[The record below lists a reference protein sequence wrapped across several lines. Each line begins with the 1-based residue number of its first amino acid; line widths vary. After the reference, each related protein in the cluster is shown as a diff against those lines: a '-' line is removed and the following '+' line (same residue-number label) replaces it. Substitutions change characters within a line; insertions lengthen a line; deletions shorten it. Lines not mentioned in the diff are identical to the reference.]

1 MTATTEAPSQGIDW
15 QEWVGR
21 TETLFD
27 RIYPE
32 RVAALAATLDL
43 EEHPVAGDPLPPGWH
58 WMFFNP
64 FVARRG
70 LGVDGHPRRGGFLP
84 PVPLPRRMWA
94 GGRISY
100 PGTLL
105 VGANA
110 MRTSTIRKVEAKS
123 GRAGHL
129 VFVTVSHAVSCG
141 GRVCIEEEQD
151 IVYREASVP
160 SASPPP
166 RTPTPEAAAWRER
179 IIPDTTLLFRY
190 SALTSNGHRIHY
202 DQAYAREEEHY
213 PDLVVHGP
221 LTATLL
227 QNFAGD
233 IRPDARLARFD
244 FRGLH
249 PLFVSNPFD
258 LEARVSEEDPNT
270 LDIWAKG
277 PSGELAMRASAH
289 FER

>member
-1 MTATTEAPSQGIDW
+1 MTDTATAAAPTDW
-15 QEWVGR
+15 QDWVGR
-21 TETLFD
+21 QETLFE
-27 RIYPE
+27 RIHPE

-43 EEHPVAGDPLPPGWH
+43 DDCPVAGDPLPPGWH

-64 FVARRG
+64 FVLRRG
-70 LGVDGHPRRGGFLP
+70 LGVDGHPKRGGFLP

-94 GGRISY
+94 GGRLAY
-100 PGTLL
+100 PGSLL
-105 VGANA
+105 VGAEA
-110 MRTSTIRKVEAKS
+110 VRTSTIRKVEAKS

-129 VFVTVSHAVSCG
+129 VFVTVAHAISCA

-151 IVYREASVP
+151 IVYREA
-160 SASPPP
+160 AATGAPPP
-166 RTPTPEAAAWRER
+166 AKSPAPEGAAWREAVV
-179 IIPDTTLLFRY
+179 PDTTLLFRY

-202 DQAYAREEEHY
+202 DQAYARDEEHY

-233 IRPDARLARFD
+233 IRPDARLSQFE
-244 FRGLH
+244 FRGVH
-249 PLFVSNPFD
+249 PLFVSSPFT
-258 LEARVSEEDPNT
+258 LEARVPDGDAGA

-277 PSGELAMRASAH
+277 PAGELAMRASAR